1 MPRSL
6 LPRTL
11 TAFLGD
17 CSRGDLRTSLIALA
31 FGLVCLARV
40 SLAQSVGLP
49 TPRLLTTFPMGGAQ
63 GTEVD
68 VTLTSEH
75 LDAAEE
81 LVFDSPHLSAQK
93 KLDAQGQPVPNQY
106 TVRISADCP
115 PGLYETHVMTRLGL
129 SSGRVF
135 AVGLLPEVRQAPGNS
150 SVATAQVLPL
160 NSVCN
165 AVVSPRAAD
174 HYLFE
179 ARQGQRIVVDCASR
193 GIDSKLEA
201 TLVIADST
209 GRDLQVERR
218 SGVIDFPVPQSG
230 SYIIK
235 VHELTFQGG
244 PAFYYRLT
252 LRELPPDVPV
262 RRHPATAL
270 VSSFSWP
277 PTGLAAQPA
286 TIEVEPNDDRPQ
298 VITLPA
304 DISGSFAPAA
314 DTDQF
319 EFDARRGEE
328 WWIEV
333 ASERLGLPTDPSV
346 IVQQVVGSGA
356 DETVTDVAEFQDI
369 PSPVKV
375 SSNGYAYDGPPYN
388 AGSADVLGK
397 LVIPQD
403 GRYRLSITDLFGGTR
418 NDPSNVYRLI
428 IRKAQPDFAV
438 VAWPLHME
446 LRNGDRA
453 ALSKPLS
460 LRGGATQVLEVVAI
474 RRDGFDG
481 DIDLTLEG
489 LPEGVT
495 AQGIRLPAGKSRG
508 LLVVSAAEGAPRG
521 RAMARLVARGK
532 LGEELVARDGRLAT
546 VAWPIPD
553 SWGEIPHPRLAG
565 QLPVSVGGVDL
576 APLTIAPA
584 AGRVIEARA
593 GEKVTVPF
601 RTTRRTEF
609 SGATA
614 PLRCVGAGFES
625 SPPLEVALAGDTAQV
640 VLDLA
645 TLKITPGE
653 YPLAWLG
660 YAVAKY
666 RHHPEAIETATLLQ
680 KKVEQELATLSEEA
694 SQKAGDAAALEAIGS
709 RQKAAMAAL
718 AAAVEQVK
726 QATARAQPQD
736 IVDLL
741 VTEPVVLRV
750 LPTETK

>member
-1 MPRSL
+1 MTSFVSTRRSS
-6 LPRTL
+6 
-11 TAFLGD
+11 G
-17 CSRGDLRTSLIALA
+17 CRGWFSLSMGWLAL
-31 FGLVCLARV
+31 CLAGLTQVV
-40 SLAQSVGLP
+40 SAQSVGLP

-63 GTEVD
+63 GTQVEVTITGD
-68 VTLTSEH
+68 H
-75 LDAAEE
+75 LDGADE
-81 LVFDSPHLSAQK
+81 LIFNSPHLVSRR
-93 KLDAQGQPVPNQY
+93 KLDANGQPVPNQY
-106 TVRISADCP
+106 TVTIAAECD
-115 PGLYETHVMTRLGL
+115 PGLYEAHVMTRLGL

-135 AVGLLPEVRQAPGNS
+135 AVGRLPEVMQTPGNT
-150 SVATAQVLPL
+150 SVSAAQELTL
-160 NSVCN
+160 NTVCN
-165 AVVSPRAAD
+165 AVVAPRAAD
-174 HYLFE
+174 HYRFA
-179 ARQGQRIVVDCASR
+179 ARKGQRVVVDCASR

-209 GRDLQVERR
+209 GRDLLVERR
-218 SGVIDFPVPQSG
+218 TGVIDFHVPEDGQ
-230 SYIIK
+230 YLIK
-235 VHELTFQGG
+235 VHELTYQGG

-252 LRELPPDVPV
+252 LRELAPDVPV
-262 RRHPATAL
+262 RRHPATSL

-277 PTGLAAQPA
+277 AVGLAPQSA
-286 TIEVEPNDDRPQ
+286 TIEVEPNDDTAQ

-314 DTDQF
+314 DADVF
-319 EFDARRGEE
+319 EFEAKKGDE

-346 IVQQVVGSGA
+346 IVQHVAGTA
-356 DETVTDVAEFQDI
+356 ENETVSDVAEFQDI

-397 LVIPQD
+397 LVIQQD
-403 GRYRLSITDLFGGTR
+403 GRHRIAITDLFGGTR

-460 LRGGATQVLEVVAI
+460 LRGGGTQVLEVVAL

-481 DIDLTLEG
+481 DIELSLEG
-489 LPEGVT
+489 LPDGVT
-495 AQGIRLPAGKSRG
+495 AQGIRIPAGKSRG
-508 LLVVSAAEGAPRG
+508 LIVISAAEGAPRG
-521 RAMARLVARGK
+521 RSIASLVARAK
-532 LGEELVARDGRLAT
+532 LGEEVVTRAGRLAT

-553 SWGEIPHPRLAG
+553 SWGEIPYPRLAS
-565 QLPVSVGGVDL
+565 QIPVSVGGVDL

-584 AGRVIEARA
+584 AGRVVEARV
-593 GEKVTVPF
+593 GEKVTVAF
-601 RTTRRTEF
+601 RNMRRSDF

-625 SPPLEVALAGDTAQV
+625 TPALEVPLAGENAQV
-640 VLDLA
+640 VIDLA
-645 TLKITPGE
+645 ALKTTPGD
-653 YPLAWLG
+653 YPLAYLG

-666 RHHPEAIETATLLQ
+666 RHQPEAIETARLLQ
-680 KKVEQELATLSEEA
+680 QKVEQEIATLAEEA
-694 SQKAGDAAALEAIGS
+694 RQKAGDPAALEAIGA

-718 AAAVEQVK
+718 TAAMNQVK
-726 QATARAQPQD
+726 QATDRAQPQD

-741 VTEPVVLRV
+741 VTEPVILRV

>member
-1 MPRSL
+1 MGL
-6 LPRTL
+6 LAL
-11 TAFLGD
+11 WCLLG
-17 CSRGDLRTSLIALA
+17 TPAV
-31 FGLVCLARV
+31 F
-40 SLAQSVGLP
+40 AQSVGLP
-49 TPRLLTTFPMGGAQ
+49 TPRLLTTFPMGGTQ
-63 GTEVD
+63 GTKVD
-68 VTLTSEH
+68 ITLTGDH
-75 LDAAEE
+75 LDGAEE
-81 LVFDSPHLSAQK
+81 LIFSSPQVTARK
-93 KLDAQGQPVPNQY
+93 KLDANGQPVANQY
-106 TVRISADCP
+106 TVTIAAECE

-135 AVGLLPEVRQAPGNS
+135 AVGGLPEVVQTPGNT
-150 SVATAQVLPL
+150 SVASAQELKL

-174 HYLFE
+174 HYRFE
-179 ARQGQRIVVDCASR
+179 AQKGQRVVVDCASR

-201 TLVIADST
+201 TLVIADAT
-209 GRDLQVERR
+209 GRDLLVERR
-218 SGVIDFPVPQSG
+218 TGVIDFVVPESG
-230 SYIIK
+230 QYVIK
-235 VHELTFQGG
+235 VHELTYQGG

-262 RRHPATAL
+262 QRHPATAL

-277 PTGLAAQPA
+277 PAGLAPRSA
-286 TIEVEPNDDRPQ
+286 TIEVEPNDDTPQ
-298 VITLPA
+298 QITLPA
-304 DISGSFAPAA
+304 DISGNFAPAA
-314 DTDQF
+314 DTDVF
-319 EFDARRGEE
+319 EFEAKKGEE

-346 IVQQVVGSGA
+346 LVQHVAVNGGN
-356 DETVTDVAEFQDI
+356 ETVTDVAEFQDI
-369 PSPVKV
+369 ASPVKV

-397 LVIPQD
+397 LVIQQD
-403 GRYRLSITDLFGGTR
+403 GRHRLSITDLFGGTR

-481 DIDLTLEG
+481 DIELSLEG
-489 LPEGVT
+489 LPDGVT
-495 AQGIRLPAGKSRG
+495 AQGIRIPAGKSRG
-508 LLVVSAAEGAPRG
+508 LMVVSAAEGAPRG
-521 RAMARLVARGK
+521 VAMASLIARSK
-532 LGEELVARDGRLAT
+532 IGESMVTREGRLAT

-553 SWGEIPHPRLAG
+553 SWGEIPYPRLAS

-576 APLTIAPA
+576 APLTITPA
-584 AGRVIEARA
+584 TGRVVEARV
-593 GEKVTVPF
+593 GEKVTVSF
-601 RTTRRTEF
+601 KNIRRSDF

-614 PLRCVGAGFES
+614 PLRCVGAGFEAT
-625 SPPLEVALAGDTAQV
+625 PALEVPLAGESAQV

-645 TLKITPGE
+645 ALKTAPGD
-653 YPLAWLG
+653 YPLAYLG

-666 RHHPEAIETATLLQ
+666 RHQPEAIETAKLLQ
-680 KKVEQELATLSEEA
+680 QKVEQEIAALAEEA
-694 SQKAGDAAALEAIGS
+694 KQKAGDAAALEAIGT

-718 AAAVEQVK
+718 TAAMNQVK
-726 QATARAQPQD
+726 QATDRAQPQD

-741 VTEPVVLRV
+741 ATEPVILRV

>member
-17 CSRGDLRTSLIALA
+17 WSRGDLRTSLIALT

-68 VTLTSEH
+68 VTLTGEH

-115 PGLYETHVMTRLGL
+115 PGLYETQVMTRLGL

-218 SGVIDFPVPQSG
+218 SGVIDFQVPQSG

-244 PAFYYRLT
+244 AAFYYRLT

-356 DETVTDVAEFQDI
+356 GETVTDVAEFQDI

-453 ALSKPLS
+453 DLSKPFAV
-460 LRGGATQVLEVVAI
+460 RAGGTIAVEVVAL

-481 DIDLTLEG
+481 PIDLTVEG
-489 LPEGVT
+489 LPAGVT
-495 AQGIRLPAGKSRG
+495 AAGLRIPKGASRG
-508 LLVVSAAEGAPRG
+508 IVAITAADDATAAPVPLTIVG
-521 RAMARLVARGK
+521 RAQVAEAEVARPCRI
-532 LGEELVARDGRLAT
+532 AS
-546 VAWPIPD
+546 VAWPIRDHSAELPQ
-553 SWGEIPHPRLAG
+553 PRL
-565 QLPVSVGGVDL
+565 VSAAMLTASTAEPFPL
-576 APLTIAPA
+576 ALRGPA
-584 AGRVIEARA
+584 AGPIEAAA
-593 GEKVTVPF
+593 GSIVTIPITLV
-601 RTTRRTEF
+601 RRGKLLGTV
-609 SGATA
+609 TQ
-614 PLRCVGAGFES
+614 LRMFGQGF
-625 SPPLEVALAGDTAQV
+625 D
-640 VLDLA
+640 
-645 TLKITPGE
+645 K
-653 YPLAWLG
+653 
-660 YAVAKY
+660 
-666 RHHPEAIETATLLQ
+666 
-680 KKVEQELATLSEEA
+680 
-694 SQKAGDAAALEAIGS
+694 
-709 RQKAAMAAL
+709 
-718 AAAVEQVK
+718 AAAVDVPLSADSHNVPIDLGKLAIEPGRHTIVLYGAATVAYQPPPVGDTPAAAVDIAEIIVSEPIQLDVK
-726 QATARAQPQD
+726 PAAAGFSQETVPQG
-736 IVDLL
+736 
-741 VTEPVVLRV
+741 E
-750 LPTETK
+750 KKS